1 MTFDYADLATLAK
14 STVHALPAVL
24 LIIVV
29 ALFLNLIV
37 GRAMRVVAGR
47 TSLTDTEVQPARALL
62 RWLVNLAAFGFILEV
77 LGVNV
82 SGLWGVLSTILAM
95 VAIGFVAV
103 WSVLS
108 NTLCTVIILVA
119 RPFSVGDEVEIPGD
133 NVKGRVTDLNFIY
146 TTLEAED
153 GALVQVPNNIFFQKV
168 IRRRVGSTSVS
179 LAEQLKAKSADTGAK
194 GGTLPVGQGAA

>member
-1 MTFDYADLATLAK
+1 MTFDYADVATLAK

-24 LIIVV
+24 LIILV

-37 GRAMRVVAGR
+37 GRAMRVIAGR

-108 NTLCTVIILVA
+108 NTLCTVIILVS

-146 TTLEAED
+146 TTLESED

-168 IRRRVGSTSVS
+168 IRRRVGNTSVS
-179 LAEQLKAKSADTGAK
+179 LAEQLKAKSADTGVK
-194 GGTLPVGQGAA
+194 GGPVPVGQGAA